1 MSNPV
6 DPRQPLIDLE
16 NKKFRQ
22 GFDADDIGVKVFGE
36 FTAVSGTHPL
46 DSVQWDSYQVT
57 RNSLEDIVEYYQGGL
72 LGTLV
77 ITFTATFEDTRKKK
91 LLSGVWVRP

>member
-22 GFDADDIGVKVFGE
+22 GTGPNDIGVKVFG
-36 FTAVSGTHPL
+36 AGGSHPL
-46 DSVQWDSYQVT
+46 ESVTWDSYSIAYNATTDVVT
-57 RNSLEDIVEYYQGGL
+57 YYQGGL
-72 LGTLV
+72 AGTAVLICT
-77 ITFTATFEDTRKKK
+77 ITYQTTRKKK
-91 LLSGVWVRP
+91 SSSVEWSTP